1 MPSGSRGRI
10 SRRDLLGL
18 AATLGAGSA
27 LGLVGSNVVR
37 RLRQPE
43 AAVTILQADSYEKDF
58 VALLREGLRL
68 YPEFCSS
75 VRGRRVV
82 LKPNLVEHQIEH
94 PVNTHPKVIAAA
106 VEVFRSLDASRVLVA
121 EGPGHRRDTE
131 LLLEESGLANAL
143 KSVNAKFVDLNLDPI
158 HPVEIKGN
166 LTGLGRLWLP
176 RTILDADIVVS
187 MPKMKT
193 HHWVG
198 ATLSMK
204 NMFGVAP
211 GAKYGWPKNV
221 LHWRGIE
228 NSILD
233 IVLTVR
239 PAFAIVDAVVG
250 MEGDGPIHGR
260 PVKTGA
266 IVIGDNLSAVD
277 ATGARIMGLRPGNVA
292 YLSMML
298 QHGGTLTSSRIQ
310 QLGEPVSRVRRDF
323 ALIKD
328 FQYLRKSLGILDFGS
343 GI

>member
-1 MPSGSRGRI
+1 MPSGSKRRI
-10 SRRDLLGL
+10 SRRDLLGF
-18 AATLGAGSA
+18 AITLGAGSG
-27 LGLVGSNVVR
+27 LGLVGSNIVR
-37 RLRQPE
+37 RLSQPE
-43 AAVTILQADSYEKDF
+43 ATVTILQADSYEKDL
-58 VALLREGLRL
+58 VAILRDGLRL
-68 YPEFCSS
+68 YPKFCSS

-82 LKPNLVEHQIEH
+82 LKPNLVEHQTDH
-94 PVNTHPKVIAAA
+94 PVNTHPKLVAAA
-106 VEVFRSLDASRVLVA
+106 VEVFRSLDASRVVVA

-131 LLLEESGLANAL
+131 LLLEESGLGPAL
-143 KSVNAKFVDLNLDPI
+143 KSVNARFVDLNLDPI
-158 HPVEIKGN
+158 HPVRINGN
-166 LTGLGRLWLP
+166 LTGLSRLWLP
-176 RTILDADIVVS
+176 HTILDADIVVS

-198 ATLSMK
+198 ATLAMK

-228 NSILD
+228 NSIID

-239 PAFAIVDAVVG
+239 PAFAIVDGIEG

-260 PVKTGA
+260 AVKSGA
-266 IVIGDNLSAVD
+266 LVIGDNLSAVD
-277 ATGARIMGLRPGNVA
+277 ATGARIMGILPANLS

-298 QHGGTLTSSRIQ
+298 AHGGTLSSSRIQ
-310 QLGEPVSRVRRDF
+310 QRGEAVSRVRRDY

-343 GI
+343 GV